1 MKTNKGSFIFSIIVL
16 VVGMTAG
23 FVLLAMIYTGP
34 RWISFIVFLVYIFI
48 MYFIVLTSKRYLKA
62 LDEANRNNDQK

>member
-16 VVGMTAG
+16 IAGMTAG

-62 LDEANRNNDQK
+62 LDEANKNKDQK

>member
-62 LDEANRNNDQK
+62 LDEANRNKDQK

>member
-62 LDEANRNNDQK
+62 LDEANKDKNQK